1 VRLLG
6 IVASLRPEGNAEL
19 LTRLAL
25 ATAAAAGAQADILLL
40 RDLKLDFCQGCL
52 ACVYGQGCPRPD
64 DTTWL
69 FETAAAY
76 DALLLASPVYW
87 SGPPAPVKT
96 LVDRGVALFPAL
108 AGRRQRLV
116 GTICVGAGPE
126 GATGAFAGIPV
137 LNELAFL
144 LGGRL
149 AGMVAVRASWPGEAL
164 LDPEATRQVRELTL
178 AALQGRSLPAP
189 AGQCPVCRLA
199 PVPPAAICPFCL
211 YDPSRPEGEGRFTA
225 ASLTEHLH
233 DWMHPSR
240 ESFLAHRARVREAK
254 ARHGAFSPRVVKPDV
269 AGP

>member
-40 RDLKLDFCQGCL
+40 QDLKLDFCQGCL
-52 ACVYGQGCPRPD
+52 ACVHGRGCPRPD

-69 FETAAAY
+69 VETAAAY
-76 DALLLASPVYW
+76 DALLLASPVHW

-108 AGRRQRLV
+108 AGRRRRLV

-126 GATGAFAGIPV
+126 GAT
-137 LNELAFL
+137 
-144 LGGRL
+144 
-149 AGMVAVRASWPGEAL
+149 
-164 LDPEATRQVRELTL
+164 RQVRELTL
-178 AALQGRSLPAP
+178 AVLRGRSLPAP

-199 PVPPAAICPFCL
+199 SVPLTAVCPFCL
-211 YDPSRPEGEGRFTA
+211 YDPSRPEGQGRFTA
-225 ASLTEHLH
+225 PHSPNTSTIGCTQAARASWLIGVGSVKPKPVTARS
-233 DWMHPSR
+233 PR
-240 ESFLAHRARVREAK
+240 ES
-254 ARHGAFSPRVVKPDV
+254 
-269 AGP
+269 